1 MNGGR
6 SHRGKEGFCPAA
18 TLYKERAR
26 TRVAKSVPGHGGGLL
41 MAEDIDKIK
50 YRNHIITAMPVRN
63 PDGGGWIARFRA
75 WKYEAGKTLEKVVK
89 DQESHVCK
97 DKGEAIKRS
106 ISMGKFWVDREEG
119 PP

>member
-1 MNGGR
+1 
-6 SHRGKEGFCPAA
+6 
-18 TLYKERAR
+18 
-26 TRVAKSVPGHGGGLL
+26 

-50 YRNHIITAMPVRN
+50 YRKHIIKAMPVRN